1 MSVVFVIVVIVVV
14 VFVVFV
20 VDVVV
25 VVVVVVIVSTWN
37 KNENRLLIH
46 DQQRMKKKDVKH
58 LPRNTEMQNLVPS
71 TKSHRFVL
79 KMRC

>member
-25 VVVVVVIVSTWN
+25 VVVVVIVSTWN

-46 DQQRMKKKDVKH
+46 DQQRIEKNMTSIFRGTRRCRI
-58 LPRNTEMQNLVPS
+58 LFP
-71 TKSHRFVL
+71 VL
-79 KMRC
+79 NPTGLF